1 MIRNKTRI
9 RITWFALCIST
20 LTIAAA
26 FFVKMESVI
35 LAALGV
41 ISTVTMAYVAGKTWN
56 NQKHIEN
63 ENKN

>member
-9 RITWFALCIST
+9 RITWFALIIST
-20 LTIAAA
+20 LTIVGG
-26 FFVKMESVI
+26 FFAKFPNVI

-56 NQKHIEN
+56 NQKKIEN
-63 ENKN
+63 EVKN